1 MAINPAKIRDPI
13 PKNGGAAM
21 AVYMVERNL
30 PGITMEQLAEAQK
43 SAIATSKEFTKNG
56 KPVRYIRSMFLPEE
70 ARCMCMF
77 EAQAPQYVKEVNE
90 TAKIPFTRIVKA
102 EDLTP

>member
-1 MAINPAKIRDPI
+1 
-13 PKNGGAAM
+13 M

-77 EAQAPQYVKEVNE
+77 EAQAPQHVKEVNE

>member
-1 MAINPAKIRDPI
+1 MPTF
-13 PKNGGAAM
+13 
-21 AVYMVERNL
+21 MVDRSL
-30 PGITMEQLAEAQK
+30 PGITKEQLAQAQK
-43 SAIATSKEFTKNG
+43 TAIEMSEQFSAHG

-77 EAQAPQYVKEVNE
+77 EAQSPEHVKLLNQ
-90 TAKIPFTRIVKA
+90 TANLPFTRIVQA